1 MIKIVKYEDYMS
13 RTIDFIVCIKIRFV
27 IFCES
32 GRGVL
37 ILCFEVHRPKK
48 RFTSDRKNKKKKK
61 ENLHFLTHFFRI
73 ALKNGFSIFFFLLKS
88 EKIFPTRTTKQKIK
102 TAPSLILPNF
112 RYFDFSELGGI
123 IFVVAV
129 DSDHRNMYVGVGTA
143 FCHPAS
149 KNIMRKLNHDKVFVF
164 LFFLTLDI
172 HVLIY
177 LTFWSRILPL
187 SELFL
192 VFAFSWLFFC
202 HKQQLKRSVLFC
214 LWLKCISYLHRTSPH
229 LGAHKTP
236 CDPPYLH
243 VVLQFMPT
251 AAPGW
256 AQWLIFPGSP
266 YRINLGRFLG
276 CFCPLP

>member
-1 MIKIVKYEDYMS
+1 
-13 RTIDFIVCIKIRFV
+13 
-27 IFCES
+27 
-32 GRGVL
+32 
-37 ILCFEVHRPKK
+37 
-48 RFTSDRKNKKKKK
+48 
-61 ENLHFLTHFFRI
+61 
-73 ALKNGFSIFFFLLKS
+73 LLKS

-177 LTFWSRILPL
+177 LTF
-187 SELFL
+187 
-192 VFAFSWLFFC
+192 
-202 HKQQLKRSVLFC
+202 
-214 LWLKCISYLHRTSPH
+214 
-229 LGAHKTP
+229 
-236 CDPPYLH
+236 
-243 VVLQFMPT
+243 
-251 AAPGW
+251 
-256 AQWLIFPGSP
+256 
-266 YRINLGRFLG
+266 
-276 CFCPLP
+276 